1 MEERLLGD
9 REGRK
14 KALVHGHLVA
24 GDELVGFIGHADDR
38 LKLLEHFPSH
48 AFGEGG
54 GGVGGDAVVAAV
66 GDADGDLEGNALRQI
81 SLSTRCVATFVVC
94 FAALAFRAL
103 AQEGAGLRGTVA
115 DSTGAAIEGAQ
126 IEFRSADGVNL
137 AKTDTGGNFSIAET
151 GKGGSLRISFPGFAT
166 VALEVRPHTTVQR
179 VHIVLTP
186 SPNIQRLQVKANAED
201 PIPAVPMSQYAI
213 PAEQVEVA
221 GSLVVDDVLR
231 EVPGFSTF
239 RRSSSLFANPSSQG
253 VSLRGVGAS
262 ATSRSSVLLDGIPL
276 NDPFGGWVYFAR
288 VPRAELETMEVTNG
302 GASDVFG
309 NGALGGVVNLHTRS
323 LDEAFA
329 SGEVSYGSMSTP
341 DGSFAV
347 GAPVGN
353 WSLAAAGQ
361 ALRTVGYVLVPP
373 DQRGSVDTDAGTAD
387 LSGTLEVS
395 RNLGEQGHFFVRG
408 SGFGESRRNGTPLQL
423 NDTTIPEVDVGLDWT
438 AARAGSFSA
447 RLYGSTEL
455 YHQSF
460 SAVAADRNS
469 ETLTDLQ
476 RNPSQQIG
484 FVGTWTKL
492 FAEKHK
498 VAGGIE
504 AHDVRGQSQDT
515 NYRSGAPF
523 TLVDAGGRQ
532 HAWGFFAQ
540 DAFFFAPKW
549 LLTFGGRV
557 DKWNNNTGF
566 QNSLP
571 LTTGTP
577 VTSTFVNGSE
587 TAFSPRVSLLR
598 SFSHGLALSASVYRA
613 FRAPTLN
620 ELYRNFRVGNVLTL
634 ANPALTGERLTGG
647 EGGLSYQTWE
657 NRLTLRGNFF
667 WSDIAD
673 PVANVTIT
681 STSALITRQK
691 ENLGVTRARGFELSG
706 QWQVRP
712 RLQISASYLFVDATV
727 VSYPVQPPAMPLD
740 GLRLPQVPQNQ
751 FSCQASYLGR
761 RWNASIQGRFSGNQF
776 DDDLNQFP
784 LGRAFSLDAQVSREV
799 LRRTSVFLAVQ
810 NLTNDRFSVAATP
823 VIIVGPPIFVRGGVR
838 FRWR

>member
-1 MEERLLGD
+1 MTYRRQNFWLGGRTLTHIALL
-9 REGRK
+9 
-14 KALVHGHLVA
+14 ALRMA
-24 GDELVGFIGHADDR
+24 TFLVG
-38 LKLLEHFPSH
+38 
-48 AFGEGG
+48 
-54 GGVGGDAVVAAV
+54 
-66 GDADGDLEGNALRQI
+66 
-81 SLSTRCVATFVVC
+81 
-94 FAALAFRAL
+94 FAALALMTL

-115 DSTGAAIEGAQ
+115 DSTGSAIEGAQ
-126 IEFRSADGVNL
+126 IEYRSVDGVIL
-137 AKTDTGGNFSIAET
+137 EKTDVSGNFSIAESR
-151 GKGGSLRISFPGFAT
+151 KGGSLRISFPGFAAVT
-166 VALEVRPHTTVQR
+166 LEVKPHASVQR

-186 SPNIQRLQVKANAED
+186 SPNIERLQVKATIED

-213 PAEQVEVA
+213 PAEQLEVA

-309 NGALGGVVNLHTRS
+309 NGALGGVVNLRTRS
-323 LDEAFA
+323 AEEAHA

-341 DGSFAV
+341 DVSFAV
-347 GAPVGN
+347 GTPVGN
-353 WSLAAAGQ
+353 WSVAAAGQ
-361 ALRTVGYVLVPP
+361 ALRTGGYILVPP

-387 LSGTLEVS
+387 LAGTLEVS
-395 RNLGEQGHFFVRG
+395 RNLGEQGRFFVRG
-408 SGFGESRRNGTPLQL
+408 SGFGESRRNGTPLQK
-423 NDTTIPEVDVGLDWT
+423 NDTTIPEVDLGLDWT
-438 AARAGSFSA
+438 TAHAGSFSA

-460 SAVAADRNS
+460 SAVPAGRNT

-484 FVGTWTKL
+484 FVGTWTRL

-504 AHDVRGQSQDT
+504 AHDVRGQSQDI
-515 NYRSGAPF
+515 NSV
-523 TLVDAGGRQ
+523 LVEAGGRQ
-532 HAWGFFAQ
+532 HAWGLFAQ

-557 DKWNNNTGF
+557 DTWNDNTGF
-566 QNSLP
+566 QNSQP
-571 LTTGTP
+571 LTIGTP
-577 VTSTFVNGSE
+577 TAKTFAERSE

-634 ANPALTGERLTGG
+634 ANPALTGEHLTGG
-647 EGGLSYQTWE
+647 EAGLSYQTWE
-657 NRLTLRGNFF
+657 NRLTLRSNFF

-681 STSALITRQK
+681 NTPALITREK
-691 ENLGVTRARGFELSG
+691 ENLGVTRARGIELSG

-751 FSCQASYLGR
+751 FSFQASYLGR
-761 RWNASIQGRFSGNQF
+761 RWSASIQGRFSGNQF
-776 DDDLNQFP
+776 DDDLNQLP

-799 LRRTSVFLAVQ
+799 LRRTSLFLAVQ
-810 NLTNDRFSVAATP
+810 NLTDDRFNVAATP
-823 VIIVGPPIFVRGGVR
+823 VFTVGPPIFVRGGVR

>member
-1 MEERLLGD
+1 MYRRQIFRLERNAPRQIHLHA
-9 REGRK
+9 GRL
-14 KALVHGHLVA
+14 AA
-24 GDELVGFIGHADDR
+24 FLVG
-38 LKLLEHFPSH
+38 
-48 AFGEGG
+48 
-54 GGVGGDAVVAAV
+54 
-66 GDADGDLEGNALRQI
+66 
-81 SLSTRCVATFVVC
+81 
-94 FAALAFRAL
+94 FAALAFLTL

-126 IEFRSADGVNL
+126 IEYRSSDGVIL
-137 AKTDTGGNFSIAET
+137 AKTDVSGNFSIAET
-151 GKGGSLRISFPGFAT
+151 ARGGSLRISFPGFAT
-166 VALEVRPHTTVQR
+166 ATLEVKAHTSVQR
-179 VHIVLTP
+179 VRIVLTP
-186 SPNIQRLQVKANAED
+186 AANVERLQVKASVED
-201 PIPAVPMSQYAI
+201 PIPAVPMSEYAI

-288 VPRAELETMEVTNG
+288 VPRAELETLEVTNG

-309 NGALGGVVNLHTRS
+309 NGALGGVVNLRTRS
-323 LDEAFA
+323 AEEAYA
-329 SGEVSYGSMSTP
+329 SGEMSYGSMSTP
-341 DGSFAV
+341 DVSFAM

-353 WSLAAAGQ
+353 WSVAASGQ
-361 ALRTVGYVLVPP
+361 ALRTGGYILVPP

-387 LSGTLEVS
+387 LAGTVEVS
-395 RNLGEQGHFFVRG
+395 RNLGEQGRIFVRG

-423 NDTTIPEVDVGLDWT
+423 NDTTIPEVDLGLDWT
-438 AARAGSFSA
+438 TARAGSFSA

-460 SAVAADRNS
+460 SAVAADRNT

-484 FVGTWTKL
+484 FVGTWTRL
-492 FAEKHK
+492 FEGKHK
-498 VAGGIE
+498 VAAGFE
-504 AHDVRGQSQDT
+504 TSDVRGQSEDT

-557 DKWNNNTGF
+557 DTWNNNTGF
-566 QNSLP
+566 QNSQP

-577 VTSTFVNGSE
+577 TAKSFPERSE

-598 SFSHGLALSASVYRA
+598 SFSHGLALSASVYQA

-634 ANPALTGERLTGG
+634 ANPDLTGEHLTGG
-647 EGGLSYQTWE
+647 EAGLSYQTWE

-681 STSALITRQK
+681 STPALITREK

-712 RLQISASYLFVDATV
+712 RLQIVTSYLFVDATV
-727 VSYPVQPPAMPLD
+727 VSYSSPPALMPLD

-751 FSCQASYLGR
+751 FSFQASYLGG

-776 DDDLNQFP
+776 DDDLNEFP
-784 LGRAFSLDAQVSREV
+784 LGRAFSLDGQVSREV
-799 LRRTSVFLAVQ
+799 FRRTSVFLAVQ

-823 VIIVGPPIFVRGGVR
+823 VITVGPPIFVRGGVR

>member
-1 MEERLLGD
+1 MRYRGQIF
-9 REGRK
+9 R
-14 KALVHGHLVA
+14 
-24 GDELVGFIGHADDR
+24 
-38 LKLLEHFPSH
+38 S
-48 AFGEGG
+48 
-54 GGVGGDAVVAAV
+54 
-66 GDADGDLEGNALRQI
+66 EGNSLRQI
-81 SLSTRCVATFVVC
+81 CFVAGRAAVFLVS
-94 FAALAFRAL
+94 FAALAFLTL

-115 DSTGAAIEGAQ
+115 DSTGSAIEGAQ
-126 IEFRSADGVNL
+126 IEYRSPDGVIL
-137 AKTDTGGNFSIAET
+137 TKTDASGSFSFAET
-151 GKGGSLRISFPGFAT
+151 HKGGSLRISFPGFAAVT
-166 VALEVRPHTTVQR
+166 LEVRPHTSVQR
-179 VHIVLTP
+179 VRIVLTP
-186 SPNIQRLQVKANAED
+186 SPYIERLQVKATIED

-288 VPRAELETMEVTNG
+288 VPRAELETLEVTNG

-309 NGALGGVVNLHTRS
+309 NGALGGVVNLRTRS
-323 LDEAFA
+323 AEQGYA

-341 DGSFAV
+341 DVSFAV

-361 ALRTVGYVLVPP
+361 ALRTGGYVLVPP
-373 DQRGSVDTDAGTAD
+373 DQRGTVDTDAGTAD
-387 LSGTLEVS
+387 LAGTLEVS
-395 RNLGEQGHFFVRG
+395 RNLGEQGRFFARG

-423 NDTTIPEVDVGLDWT
+423 NDTTVPQGDLGLDWT
-438 AARAGSFSA
+438 TAHAGSFSA
-447 RLYGSTEL
+447 RLYGSTEI

-469 ETLTDLQ
+469 EALTDLQ

-484 FVGTWTKL
+484 FVGTWTRL
-492 FAEKHK
+492 FAEQHK

-504 AHDVRGQSQDT
+504 ASDVRGQSEDT
-515 NYRSGAPF
+515 NYQSGAPF
-523 TLVDAGGRQ
+523 TLADAGGRQ

-540 DAFFFAPKW
+540 DAFFFAPRW

-557 DKWNNNTGF
+557 DTWNNNTGF
-566 QNSLP
+566 QNSQP
-571 LTTGTP
+571 LTTGTA
-577 VTSTFVNGSE
+577 VTNAFAERSE

-620 ELYRNFRVGNVLTL
+620 ELYRNFRVGNVVTL
-634 ANPALTGERLTGG
+634 ANPALTGEHLTGG
-647 EGGLSYQTWE
+647 EAGLSYQTWA

-681 STSALITRQK
+681 STPALITREK
-691 ENLGVTRARGFELSG
+691 ENLGVTRARGVELSG

-712 RLQISASYLFVDATV
+712 RLQLSASYLFVDATV
-727 VSYPVQPPAMPLD
+727 VSYPSPPAVTPLD

-751 FSCQASYLGR
+751 FSFQASYLGR
-761 RWNASIQGRFSGNQF
+761 RWNASIQARFSGNQF
-776 DDDLNQFP
+776 DDDLNQLP

-810 NLTNDRFSVAATP
+810 NLTDNRFSVAATP
-823 VIIVGPPIFVRGGVR
+823 VITVGPPILVRGGVR

>member
-1 MEERLLGD
+1 MKRSLQG
-9 REGRK
+9 GNNY
-14 KALVHGHLVA
+14 
-24 GDELVGFIGHADDR
+24 VGYRRQNFQLDT
-38 LKLLEHFPSH
+38 
-48 AFGEGG
+48 
-54 GGVGGDAVVAAV
+54 
-66 GDADGDLEGNALRQI
+66 NTLRQTG
-81 SLSTRCVATFVVC
+81 LCARRVATFVVG
-94 FAALAFRAL
+94 FAAVAFLTL
-103 AQEGAGLRGTVA
+103 AQEGAGLLGGVA
-115 DSTGAAIEGAQ
+115 DSTGSAIEGAQ
-126 IEFRSADGVNL
+126 IECRSPDGMIL
-137 AKTDTGGNFSIAET
+137 AKTDASGNFSIAET
-151 GKGGSLRISFPGFAT
+151 GKGGSLRISFPGFAAVT
-166 VALEVRPHTTVQR
+166 LEVKPHTSVQR
-179 VHIVLTP
+179 VRIVLTP
-186 SPNIQRLQVKANAED
+186 APNIERLQVKATIED
-201 PIPAVPMSQYAI
+201 PIPAVPMSEYAI
-213 PAEQVEVA
+213 PAEQMEVA
-221 GSLVVDDVLR
+221 GSLAVDDVLR

-309 NGALGGVVNLHTRS
+309 NGALGGVVNLRTRS
-323 LDEAFA
+323 AEGEYA
-329 SGEVSYGSMSTP
+329 SGEASYGSMSTP
-341 DGSFAV
+341 DLSFAV
-347 GAPVGN
+347 GGPAGK

-361 ALRTVGYVLVPP
+361 ALRTGGYILVRP

-387 LSGTLEVS
+387 LAGTLEVS
-395 RNLGEQGHFFVRG
+395 RNLGEQGRFFVRG
-408 SGFGESRRNGTPLQL
+408 SGFGESRRNGTPLQK
-423 NDTTIPEVDVGLDWT
+423 NDTTIPEVDLGLDWT
-438 AARAGSFSA
+438 TSHAGSFSA
-447 RLYGSTEL
+447 RFYGSTEL

-460 SAVAADRNS
+460 SAVPAGRNS

-484 FVGTWTKL
+484 FVGTWTRL

-504 AHDVRGQSQDT
+504 AHDVRGQSEDT
-515 NYRSGAPF
+515 NSM
-523 TLVDAGGRQ
+523 LVEAGGRQ

-557 DKWNNNTGF
+557 DTWNNNTGF
-566 QNSLP
+566 QNSQP

-577 VTSTFVNGSE
+577 TAKMFAERSE

-634 ANPALTGERLTGG
+634 ANPALTGEHLTGG
-647 EGGLSYQTWE
+647 EAGLSYQTWA

-681 STSALITRQK
+681 STPALITRQK
-691 ENLGVTRARGFELSG
+691 ENLGVTRARGVELSG

-727 VSYPVQPPAMPLD
+727 VSYPVQPPATPLD
-740 GLRLPQVPQNQ
+740 GLRIPQVPQNQ
-751 FSCQASYLGR
+751 FSFQASYLGR
-761 RWNASIQGRFSGNQF
+761 RWNASVQGRFSGNQF
-776 DDDLNQFP
+776 DDDLNQLP

-810 NLTNDRFSVAATP
+810 NLTDDRFNMAATP
-823 VIIVGPPIFVRGGVR
+823 VFTVGPPIFVRGGVR